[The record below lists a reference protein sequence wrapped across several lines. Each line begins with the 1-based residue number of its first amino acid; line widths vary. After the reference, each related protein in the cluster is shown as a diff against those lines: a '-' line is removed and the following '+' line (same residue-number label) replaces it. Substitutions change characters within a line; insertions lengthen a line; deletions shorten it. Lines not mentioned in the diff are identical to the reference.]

1 MKKLIPF
8 SIVFVLALGSWLA
21 AQQKQPP
28 GVNFLKANPGAS
40 SKQPAP
46 EPDIT
51 STNEAQEMMRQIQ
64 RAMST
69 PPAAATP
76 AAMPVPGGPTPIPTP
91 DASATP
97 DATPDTRPTING
109 RPIGSPRPQG
119 AAPAS
124 PISGFRPAPTGPTTN
139 RPPVSV
145 AGAVSP
151 TEGGEAGGV
160 PVDVAAMAQDAI
172 IPAGMLQVQGM
183 PLDQFF
189 EIYSAVSGLTVLR
202 PYQLQGAP
210 QGITLKAQ
218 TDWTRKEAVYAMDAV
233 LALNNIAMIPVDD
246 KFVKALPEAEA
257 PSAGS
262 AIAGRDDI
270 QSVRD
275 EQFITKVV
283 ELKTLKPSEL
293 AQLLASFS
301 KIPNAVTAFD
311 SNNTIVIREYASN
324 VKRMMEVIDRVDI
337 VRESDYSLEV
347 IPIKYGK
354 VSDLYTTM
362 SSLISGGGGAG
373 GVGAAAAATTQ
384 GVGIQGGGSRGGTS
398 RMGGSSRSRGGSSR
412 GGGFGGGAYGGGYG
426 GFGSSFGGGYSP
438 YQAATAAAG
447 QSSFQQRLQQI
458 VSKASGDEEVKVLE
472 DARIVPDERSNTLLI
487 FANKRDMV
495 MITNIVSKVDV
506 LLAQVLIEAIILEV
520 KLGESQN
527 VGVSMVQNPQKFGN
541 NVTSGGINNGQSFL
555 NGVTNLSSGLPAGFS
570 YFGKISDDLDV
581 AISAIAQNS
590 SVNVMSRPRIQTS
603 HAISG
608 GFSVSEEV
616 PYSSGM
622 INNFFGGAGSN
633 NSIVQYLQIGVD
645 LYVTPFITPEGLVVM
660 EIEQEFSTRGQDVVI
675 DNNPIPVVNSRVAS
689 ATLTMQDGDTIM
701 MGGFITE
708 NKTKSKSGVPVL
720 KDIPFLGALFRNKNT
735 SSDRA
740 ELIVFMR
747 ATVLKDPQDAAIL
760 ATREKD
766 DLQGIRQAEREFE
779 QSAEGRRKAF
789 EKENAKKPK
798 RSTFL
803 RK

>member
-8 SIVFVLALGSWLA
+8 SIVLVLALGSWLA

-28 GVNFLKANPGAS
+28 GVNFLKATPGSS

-64 RAMST
+64 RAMSA

-76 AAMPVPGGPTPIPTP
+76 AAAMPVPGGPTPTP
-91 DASATP
+91 EASATP
-97 DATPDTRPTING
+97 TVTPDSRPTING
-109 RPIGSPRPQG
+109 RPIGVPRPQG
-119 AAPAS
+119 AAPVS

-139 RPPVSV
+139 QPPVSV
-145 AGAVSP
+145 AGAVPSA
-151 TEGGEAGGV
+151 EGGEVGEV
-160 PVDVAAMAQDAI
+160 PLDVAAMAEDAI

-189 EIYSAVSGLTVLR
+189 EIYSAVSGRTVLR

-257 PSAGS
+257 PSTGG

-283 ELKTLKPSEL
+283 GLKTLKPSEL

-337 VRESDYSLEV
+337 ARESDYSLEV

-354 VSDLYTTM
+354 VGDLYTTM

-384 GVGIQGGGSRGGTS
+384 GVGFLGGNTRGGGSRL
-398 RMGGSSRSRGGSSR
+398 GGSSRSRGGSSR
-412 GGGFGGGAYGGGYG
+412 GGAYGGGYG
-426 GFGSSFGGGYSP
+426 GYGSQYGGGGGYSP
-438 YQAATAAAG
+438 YQATTAAAG

-458 VSKASGDEEVKVLE
+458 VSKASGDEEVQVLE

-527 VGVSMVQNPQKFGN
+527 VGVSMVQNPKKFGGS
-541 NVTSGGINNGQSFL
+541 VTGAGGVNNGQSFL
-555 NGVTNLSSGLPAGFS
+555 NGITNLSSGLPSGFS
-570 YFGKISDDLDV
+570 YFGKINDDLDV

-603 HAISG
+603 HAIPG
-608 GFSVSEEV
+608 GFSVQEEV
-616 PYSSGM
+616 PYSSGTV
-622 INNFFGGAGSN
+622 NNFYGGVGSN

-660 EIEQEFSTRGQDVVI
+660 EIEQEFSTRGADVII
-675 DNNPIPVVNSRVAS
+675 DNNPIPVLNSRVAS

-708 NKTKSKSGVPVL
+708 NKTKSKSGVPIL

-760 ATREKD
+760 ATREKE